1 MSTNIIKKIGQ
12 LDGQVKNRYDI
23 MVKVCCASCEFRQ
36 VVNDGRICGLV
47 KSPVVSGHC
56 CSQWQM
62 DKRLQDAG
70 RGGGK
75 VKKCHYLTFYMD
87 RWIAQR
93 NDLEA
98 RRISALELRSTE
110 DIRREYNEQYG
121 SEFINI

>member
-1 MSTNIIKKIGQ
+1 MCTKNFI
-12 LDGQVKNRYDI
+12 KNRFDI
-23 MVKVCCASCEFRQ
+23 KVKVCCASCQNKVITNE
-36 VVNDGRICGLV
+36 GRLCGLV
-47 KSPVVSGHC
+47 KSAVASGHC
-56 CSQWQM
+56 CDNWVL

-110 DIRREYNEQYG
+110 DIRKEYNEQYG